1 MQDENY
7 SRTVTTGDDAS
18 ASVGKSGDM
27 FPMDFIGNMFRNWK
41 TLVVAALLGGICA
54 IGAFFYATPKW
65 QANLLVQVGKVSAS
79 AERDSTLI
87 EGVSQ
92 TAYRIRSKEF
102 VDAVIRSTGYTE
114 VDAGEQEPAD
124 VRLFRTTL
132 RPSDIAGTDFVKVE
146 FLGYSR
152 EQLKKYADAL
162 AQQLFAA
169 HNRVPDAL
177 QAELKSAQEKN
188 RNELA
193 AAESTYDRLTK
204 EFAKVRQQPQDAQLL
219 SASVLTAQVQNS
231 AALIESLRKVQRDLD
246 RRVFPT
252 NLYPTVISKV
262 EIDDRPVSPKL
273 KFFLLAGLV
282 GGFFCGFV
290 FSIFRR
296 TTRLHRLP

>member
-7 SRTVTTGDDAS
+7 SRKGDGAAAS
-18 ASVGKSGDM
+18 AVKSEDI

-41 TLVVAALLGGICA
+41 ILCLAALLGGVCA
-54 IGAFFYATPKW
+54 IGAYFYATPKW
-65 QANLLVQVGKVSAS
+65 QARLLVQVGKVSAS

-102 VDAVIRSTGYTE
+102 VDAVIKSTGYAD
-114 VDAGEQEPAD
+114 VDAGEGEPPE
-124 VRLFRTTL
+124 VRLFRSSL
-132 RPSDIAGTDFVKVE
+132 RPNDIAGTDFLKVE

-162 AQQLFAA
+162 TQQLYAA
-169 HNRVPDAL
+169 HNRVPEVL
-177 QAELKSAQEKN
+177 KAELKSAQEKN
-188 RNELA
+188 QNELA
-193 AAESTYDRLTK
+193 AAELTYDRLTK
-204 EFAKVRQQPQDAQLL
+204 EFGKVQQQPQDAQLL

-252 NLYPTVISKV
+252 NLYPTVISQL
-262 EIDDRPVSPKL
+262 EIDDRPASPNLKL
-273 KFFLLAGLV
+273 FLLVGLAV
-282 GGFFCGFV
+282 GFFCGFV
-290 FSIFRR
+290 FSIFRK
-296 TTRLHRLP
+296 TTRLDRLR